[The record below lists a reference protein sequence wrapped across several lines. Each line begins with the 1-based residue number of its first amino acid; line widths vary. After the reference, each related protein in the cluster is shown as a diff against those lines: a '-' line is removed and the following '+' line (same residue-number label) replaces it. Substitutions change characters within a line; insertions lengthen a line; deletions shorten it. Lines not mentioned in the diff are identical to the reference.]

1 MKTSLVAGLLGGAA
15 TLLAVAF
22 LARSWRSVALV
33 VPILLYLAVGAT
45 LSPPKLR
52 VAVVR
57 TLSRDRC
64 AGFSMPGESG
74 NWREFGLRERLGV
87 ILHGDVYEGSSFERD
102 FFFYGDQR
110 SLEEQLARTLSLA
123 LERGPLVWLQM
134 AERLMSAEPDSGE
147 D

>member
-1 MKTSLVAGLLGGAA
+1 MAGFHTFRRLGKSGLVEGIILYQGHP
-15 TLLAVAF
+15 VPP
-22 LARSWRSVALV
+22 ARSPEDPPQGPRGFTIEIGV
-33 VPILLYLAVGAT
+33 VPET
-45 LSPPKLR
+45 
-52 VAVVR
+52 
-57 TLSRDRC
+57 SRF
-64 AGFSMPGESG
+64 GFSMPGESG